1 MTPVGYT
8 CTSKPQRELVVV
20 SACAIVTRNGSS
32 ESSASLLMN
41 PNSALAYIVL
51 ASLMPGVYAA
61 PTIDEIK
68 VNLGQTLFFDQNLSL
83 NRNQSCASCHN
94 PTLAFT
100 DPRPNQVESAASLG
114 SDEISIGDRN
124 TPSINYVASS
134 PELHFDKLL
143 GRFRGGQFWD
153 GRADTLQ
160 DQARQ
165 PLFNSKEMALTDK
178 AMLSKRIKQ
187 TGYYIENFPKAF
199 GLPVFSGDES
209 LLAAVAVSLAAFQ
222 KADFFRPF
230 DSKYDRYLHG
240 DYQLSAVEES
250 GRALFFSKTRANCTN
265 CHHYGG
271 SGVLMEPFSNFS
283 YYNIGVPVN
292 RALRSKNGMNQ
303 GFRDAG
309 FTLETDRENFPGRGR
324 FKVPVL
330 RNVVVT
336 SPYMHNGV
344 FRELKTVLE
353 FHDRHN
359 NRARSFNPETRS
371 LWAEPETEEWIDS
384 TILEGRVLSDQDID
398 ALIAFLKLLT
408 DRRYEKLIDD

>member
-1 MTPVGYT
+1 
-8 CTSKPQRELVVV
+8 
-20 SACAIVTRNGSS
+20 
-32 ESSASLLMN
+32 MN
-41 PNSALAYIVL
+41 VKSTLAYIAL
-51 ASLMPGVYAA
+51 ASVVPGVYAA
-61 PTIDEIK
+61 QTVGEIK

-94 PTLAFT
+94 PALAFT
-100 DPRPNQVESAASLG
+100 DSEPNQVESAASLG
-114 SDEISIGDRN
+114 SDETSIGDRN
-124 TPSINYVASS
+124 TPSINYAASS
-134 PELHFDKLL
+134 PELHFDESL

-153 GRADTLQ
+153 GGAGTLEN
-160 DQARQ
+160 QARQ
-165 PLFNSKEMALTDK
+165 PLFNPKEMALTDK
-178 AMLSKRIKQ
+178 AMLSKRIRQ

-199 GLPVFSGDES
+199 GLPVFSDDES
-209 LLAAVAVSLAAFQ
+209 LLAAVARSLAAFQ

-240 DYQLSAVEES
+240 DYQLSAMEET
-250 GRALFFSKTRANCTN
+250 GRALFFSKTRSNCTN
-265 CHHYGG
+265 CHRYGRG
-271 SGVLMEPFSNFS
+271 GDLMEPFSNFS

-292 RALRSKNGMNQ
+292 RALRSKNGMDQ

-309 FTLETDRENFPGRGR
+309 FTLATDRENFPGRGR

-336 SPYMHNGV
+336 SPYMHNGI

-359 NRARSFNPETRS
+359 NRARSLNPETRS
-371 LWAEPETEEWIDS
+371 LWAEPETGEWIDS
-384 TILEGRVLSDQDID
+384 TILEGRILSDQDID

-408 DRRYEKLIDD
+408 DRRYEKLIDG

>member
-1 MTPVGYT
+1 MP
-8 CTSKPQRELVVV
+8 
-20 SACAIVTRNGSS
+20 
-32 ESSASLLMN
+32 SASGEPLNLK
-41 PNSALAYIVL
+41 SALAYIAL
-51 ASLMPGVYAA
+51 ASVVPGVYAA
-61 PTIDEIK
+61 QTIDDIK

-83 NRNQSCASCHN
+83 NRNQSCASWHN
-94 PTLAFT
+94 PAFAFT
-100 DPRPNQVESAASLG
+100 DSEPNQVESAASLG
-114 SDEISIGDRN
+114 SDETSIGDRN
-124 TPSINYVASS
+124 TPSINYAASS
-134 PELHFDKLL
+134 PELHFDNKL

-153 GRADTLQ
+153 GRAGTLEN
-160 DQARQ
+160 QARQ
-165 PLFNSKEMALTDK
+165 PLFNPKEMALTDK
-178 AMLSKRIKQ
+178 AMLSKRIRQ

-199 GLPVFSGDES
+199 GLPVFSDDES
-209 LLAAVAVSLAAFQ
+209 LLAAVAASLAAFQ

-240 DYQLSAVEES
+240 DYQLSAMEET
-250 GRALFFSKTRANCTN
+250 GRSLFFSKTRSNCTN
-265 CHHYGG
+265 CHRYGR
-271 SGVLMEPFSNFS
+271 SGDLMEPFSNFS

-309 FTLETDRENFPGRGR
+309 FTVATDRKIFPGRGR

-359 NRARSFNPETRS
+359 NQARRLNPETRS
-371 LWAEPETEEWIDS
+371 LWAEAETEEWIDS
-384 TILEGRVLSDQDID
+384 TILEGRILSDQDID